1 MYYKEGC
8 ATLQTK
14 PQKQVLGILGGLGP
28 AASCYLYQMLI
39 DHTPATCDQDHI
51 DIVISSRASTPDR
64 TAFIMGKSKDDPF
77 AVMEQDGFSLVHYG
91 ATVLAIPCNTAHY
104 FYDRLAEAL
113 PVPVLNMPRLTVAD
127 AKAAGCTK
135 LGILATDGT
144 LAAETYQLACQ
155 AQGIAWAVPSE
166 EHQQEVMSVI
176 YDDIKQGKRADMAKF
191 GAAVHDLKKQGCDM
205 AVLGCTELSLVK
217 RDEHL
222 GKFFIDSTEV
232 LCRHAL
238 EACGVGHDRR
248 AIFPQM
254 VVTARLR
261 AADARPLRTRI
272 VKGKMPGKARNGGER
287 AEPFRPSLCSAT
299 FPERSGLRGRQ
310 GRRPLQGTS

>member
-14 PQKQVLGILGGLGP
+14 TQKQVLGILGGLGP

-64 TAFIMGKSKDDPF
+64 TAFIIGKSKDDPF

-144 LAAETYQLACQ
+144 LLAETYQIACRDIGLEWAAPGEQ
-155 AQGIAWAVPSE
+155 AQKGI
-166 EHQQEVMSVI
+166 MSII
-176 YDDIKQGKRADMAKF
+176 YDEIKQGKRVDMQLF
-191 GAAVHDLKKQGCDM
+191 NAAVDDLHAQGCDM

-222 GKFFIDSTEV
+222 GPFFIDSTEV
-232 LCRHAL
+232 LCKHAMR
-238 EACGVGHDRR
+238 ACGV
-248 AIFPQM
+248 
-254 VVTARLR
+254 
-261 AADARPLRTRI
+261 
-272 VKGKMPGKARNGGER
+272 
-287 AEPFRPSLCSAT
+287 EPVGF
-299 FPERSGLRGRQ
+299 ED
-310 GRRPLQGTS
+310 